1 MTFHIRLF
9 AGLAD
14 ELGRPS
20 IDISLTRGP
29 GEKSVTVQDLLEEIG
44 GQFPGAR
51 SLLAHCFLTKN
62 HAYAAPDELVAETD
76 ELALI
81 PPVSGGG
88 GEEPQAADEAS
99 ETARYVLTRD
109 PIEPAELLHKVTHP
123 DCGATLAFIGT
134 TREHTHGVRTV
145 LLEYEAYEP
154 MAVSVMET
162 IGAEME
168 ARWPGCR
175 CAMTHRLGPVGIGES
190 SLVIAVSTPHR
201 ADCYEASRYAI
212 ERVKQILPVWKKE
225 IGEDGAEWKGYVS
238 PSGGHEWNPLDL
250 PEGGN
255 GSVGKA
261 GM

>member
-20 IDISLTRGP
+20 IDIALSPDASGR
-29 GEKSVTVQDLLEEIG
+29 SATVQDLLDEIAAR
-44 GQFPGAR
+44 FPAAR
-51 SLLAHCFLTKN
+51 SLLAHCFLAKN
-62 HAYAAPDELVAETD
+62 HAYAAPHELVSETD

-81 PPVSGGG
+81 PPVSGGS
-88 GEEPQAADEAS
+88 GEAPDAGDEAA
-99 ETARYVLTRD
+99 EPARYVLTRE
-109 PIEPAELLHKVTHP
+109 PIEPAEVIQKVTHP
-123 DCGATLAFIGT
+123 DCGATLVFIGT

-145 LLEYEAYEP
+145 LLEYEAYDP

-162 IGAEME
+162 IGAELE

-175 CAMTHRLGPVGIGES
+175 CAMTHRLGLVGIGES

-225 IGEDGAEWKGYVS
+225 IGEDGSEWKGYVS
-238 PSGGHEWNPLDL
+238 PEGGGGWNPLD
-250 PEGGN
+250 PPPGRE
-255 GSVGKA
+255 
-261 GM
+261 

>member
-20 IDISLTRGP
+20 IDIALTPDASGR
-29 GEKSVTVQDLLEEIG
+29 SATVQDLLDEIAAR
-44 GQFPGAR
+44 FPAVR
-51 SLLAHCFLTKN
+51 SLLAHCFLAKN
-62 HAYAAPDELVAETD
+62 HAYAAPHELVCETD

-81 PPVSGGG
+81 PPVSGGS
-88 GEEPQAADEAS
+88 GEAPDAGDEAA
-99 ETARYVLTRD
+99 EPVRYVLTREA
-109 PIEPAELLHKVTHP
+109 IEPAEVLHKVTHP

-162 IGAEME
+162 IGAELE

-225 IGEDGAEWKGYVS
+225 IGEDGSEWKGYVS
-238 PSGGHEWNPLDL
+238 PEGAGGWNPLD
-250 PEGGN
+250 PPPGRE
-255 GSVGKA
+255 
-261 GM
+261 

>member
-20 IDISLTRGP
+20 IDITLTLDP
-29 GEKSVTVQDLLEEIG
+29 GEKSVTVQDLLDEMG
-44 GQFPGAR
+44 RQFPGAR
-51 SLLAHCFLTKN
+51 SLLAHCFLAKN
-62 HAYAAPDELVAETD
+62 HAYAAPGELVAETD

-81 PPVSGGG
+81 PPVSGGS
-88 GEEPQAADEAS
+88 GEEPQQEDEVPEVS
-99 ETARYVLTRD
+99 RYVLTRN
-109 PIEPAELLHKVTHP
+109 PIEPAEVLRKVTHS

-154 MAVSVMET
+154 MAVSVMES
-162 IGAEME
+162 IGAEMQI
-168 ARWPGCR
+168 RWPGCR

-225 IGEDGAEWKGYVS
+225 IGEDGSEWKGYVS
-238 PSGGHEWNPLDL
+238 PSGTREWNPLLL
-250 PEGGN
+250 PDDGER
-255 GSVGKA
+255 
-261 GM
+261 

>member
-20 IDISLTRGP
+20 IDIALSPDASGH
-29 GEKSVTVQDLLEEIG
+29 SATVQDLLNEIAER
-44 GQFPGAR
+44 FPAAR
-51 SLLAHCFLTKN
+51 SLLAHCFLAKN
-62 HAYAAPDELVAETD
+62 HAYAAPHELVCETD

-81 PPVSGGG
+81 PPVSGGS
-88 GEEPQAADEAS
+88 GEAPDAGDEAA
-99 ETARYVLTRD
+99 EPVRYVLTRE
-109 PIEPAELLHKVTHP
+109 PIEPAEVLHKVTHP

-162 IGAEME
+162 IGAELE

-225 IGEDGAEWKGYVS
+225 IGEDGSEWKGYVS
-238 PSGGHEWNPLDL
+238 PEGAAGWNPLA
-250 PEGGN
+250 PPPGRE
-255 GSVGKA
+255 
-261 GM
+261 